1 MWNRVWQIA
10 FVCIALCLVACVE
23 GDVRRGNEALRIGDY
38 DRAIAN
44 FSKALDQDPVH
55 RDARYGLAL
64 SYFSVAEEGE
74 RLHIPTF
81 DLWKRAADEFRILSK
96 IDSGAQVDANHSTC
110 LFYLARAAMA
120 KGESANVLSLLDQ
133 SIQLDS
139 ANYFSLN
146 LKGLIL
152 AGSDDAEDVE
162 RAKQIFIHIVTS
174 EPQFISAYVNL
185 GNIYWNEGDIESAWD
200 TWSMGLMK
208 SPSHPAL
215 LRWTKIAE
223 DSLKSKV
230 LSGEL

>member
-1 MWNRVWQIA
+1 MLKRVWKIVL
-10 FVCIALCLVACVE
+10 VCLAVCLVACVE
-23 GDVRRGNEALRIGDY
+23 DDVRRGNEALRIGDY
-38 DRAIAN
+38 DRAIVS

-110 LFYLARAAMA
+110 LFYLARATMA
-120 KGESANVLSLLDQ
+120 KGENANVLSLLDQ
-133 SIQLDS
+133 SIRLDS

-152 AGSDDAEDVE
+152 AGSETLEDIE

-208 SPSHPAL
+208 SPRHPAL

-223 DSLKSKV
+223 DSLKSRV